1 MLSNIL
7 GWPNSSLRFFHTVD
21 ITSLVTAKKY
31 AIARLV
37 VFWFFFSKLMVR
49 EDLRPGQ
56 NVRFTGFVKIPNLS
70 CRKVIHKTSLQQRGT
85 HVTLFLPVT
94 GNNMGTQN
102 NMGAHLLV

>member
-1 MLSNIL
+1 
-7 GWPNSSLRFFHTVD
+7 
-21 ITSLVTAKKY
+21 
-31 AIARLV
+31 
-37 VFWFFFSKLMVR
+37 MVR

-102 NMGAHLLV
+102 SAGLPLTVLESEVQHEVAELKPKAAALQRLGGESL